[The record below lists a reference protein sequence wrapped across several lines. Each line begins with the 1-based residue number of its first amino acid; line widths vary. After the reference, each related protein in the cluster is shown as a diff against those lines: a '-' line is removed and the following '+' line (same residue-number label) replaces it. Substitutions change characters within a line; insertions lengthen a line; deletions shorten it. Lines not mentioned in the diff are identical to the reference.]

1 MYLQVAV
8 NIPTLSGV
16 FDYHVPEDLAG
27 QIMPGC
33 LVVVP
38 FGKQVIQGVVV
49 REVEIPQ
56 VQQTRP
62 IAALLD
68 PLPVLTLAMLEL
80 AFELAEKCLAPLAL
94 CIDLMLPPGLSQQ
107 ADTLYHATGFEGAS
121 PIPLTPFQKKI
132 LALLGQRGDLRG
144 RQLESAFPHIEWKE
158 AAQALVRK
166 GWLVSRPVLPP
177 PNVHPKMVRTV
188 QLTMP
193 PLEAEDKLAQ
203 ISQSSTLVRRT
214 AILRFLE
221 REPWPVAIPW
231 VYAASG
237 GNMADLQKLAE
248 AGIVTLGESEIWRD
262 PLENI
267 MVEQQTPP
275 PLTSEQAVVWKELEA
290 KIHFAAGGATSTPI
304 VLHGVT
310 GSGKTEI
317 YLRAVEETLKNG
329 RQAIILVPEIS
340 LTPQTVRRFMG
351 RFPGQVG
358 LVHSRLSPGERYD
371 TWRRARS
378 GLLPVIVGPRSALFS
393 PLPNL
398 GLIVVD
404 ECHDESY
411 FQSEPPPAYHAIQS
425 AMAYA
430 RLTNS
435 LVLFGSAT
443 PDISLMYRA
452 LQEKWQV
459 LRLPERIYAHRTT
472 VEAHLK
478 QLGVAALEMPAEGVT
493 AALPLP
499 KVSLV
504 DMRNELKEGNRTIF
518 SRKLQ
523 DALAETLAKS
533 QQVILFLNRRGSATY
548 IFCRDCGYVLR
559 CPRCDFPLTFHADE
573 NALLCHTCNYRRL
586 VPKKCPQ
593 CGSAAI
599 RQYGTGTEK
608 VETDLLQLF
617 PQARTLRYDYE
628 TTRQKG
634 AHDLL
639 LAHFYNH
646 HADVLIGTQM
656 LAKGL
661 DLPLVTLVGIILA
674 DVGLNLPDYRAGER
688 AFQVLTQVAGRAGR
702 SPLGGQVVLQ
712 TFQPEHYAIQAAASH
727 DYTGFYR
734 QELAY
739 RQRLG
744 YPPFSHLARLE
755 YRNANLE
762 EAETAARSMA
772 AKVQIWIEEGGFT
785 ATDIIGPVPCY
796 FTKLASLYRWQ
807 IILRGP
813 NVTAV
818 LHGKPLG
825 DWRVEIDSPSLL

>member
-1 MYLQVAV
+1 V
-8 NIPTLSGV
+8 
-16 FDYHVPEDLAG
+16 
-27 QIMPGC
+27 
-33 LVVVP
+33 
-38 FGKQVIQGVVV
+38 
-49 REVEIPQ
+49 
-56 VQQTRP
+56 
-62 IAALLD
+62 
-68 PLPVLTLAMLEL
+68 
-80 AFELAEKCLAPLAL
+80 
-94 CIDLMLPPGLSQQ
+94 
-107 ADTLYHATGFEGAS
+107 
-121 PIPLTPFQKKI
+121 
-132 LALLGQRGDLRG
+132 
-144 RQLESAFPHIEWKE
+144 EWKE
-158 AAQALVRK
+158 AVQAMVRK

-177 PNVHPKMVRTV
+177 PEVHPKMVRTA
-188 QLTMP
+188 QLSLP
-193 PLEAEDKLAQ
+193 PGAAEEKLAQ
-203 ISQSSTLVRRT
+203 ISQASTHERRT

-221 REPWPVAIPW
+221 SEPWPVAVPW

-237 GNMADLQKLAE
+237 GNLADLQKMAE
-248 AGIVTLGESEIWRD
+248 AGIVALGESETWRD

-267 MVEQQTPP
+267 QIEQQAPP
-275 PLTSEQAVVWKELEA
+275 PLTAEQAAVWQALEA
-290 KIHFAAGGATSTPI
+290 NIHSLADGTSVPPI
-304 VLHGVT
+304 LLHGVT

-317 YLRAVEETLKNG
+317 YLRAVEETLKAG

-351 RFPGQVG
+351 RFPGLVG
-358 LVHSRLSPGERYD
+358 LVHSRLSTGERYD
-371 TWRRARS
+371 TWRRART
-378 GLLPVIVGPRSALFS
+378 GLLQVIVGPRSALFS
-393 PLPNL
+393 PLPAL

-411 FQSEPPPAYHAIQS
+411 YQSEPQPAYHAVQATLS
-425 AMAYA
+425 YA

-435 LVLFGSAT
+435 LVIFGSAT

-452 LQEKWQV
+452 RRENWQI
-459 LRLPERIYAHRTT
+459 LALPERIYAHRAVIT
-472 VEAHLK
+472 AHLK
-478 QLGVAALEMPAEGVT
+478 QLGVAPIEMPGEGVT
-493 AALPLP
+493 ATLPLP
-499 KVSLV
+499 QVSLV

-523 DALAETLAKS
+523 SALADTLAQN
-533 QQVILFLNRRGSATY
+533 QQAILFLNRRGSATY

-593 CGSAAI
+593 CASVNI

-628 TTRQKG
+628 TTRPKG

-639 LAHFYNH
+639 LSHFYNH
-646 HADVLIGTQM
+646 RADVLIGTQM

-661 DLPLVTLVGIILA
+661 DLPLVTLAGIILA

-727 DYTGFYR
+727 DYAGFYR

-755 YRNANLE
+755 FRSASAE
-762 EAETAARSMA
+762 DAEAAARTLA
-772 AKVQIWIEEGGFT
+772 AQVQAWIEQGGFS

-796 FTKLASLYRWQ
+796 FTKLAGNFRWQ
-807 IILRGP
+807 LILRGP
-813 NVTAV
+813 NVAAV
-818 LHGKPLG
+818 LRGKPLG
-825 DWRVEIDSPSLL
+825 NWRIEIDPPSLL